1 MAYRIQS
8 RVGVA
13 APAFAVWD
21 VLSDLEGWKG
31 WNPLFTEAEGRLSIG
46 SLLQLR
52 RVRPDGVGEL
62 HEVRV
67 LDWVPNEQI
76 LWTYSAAP
84 FARVIGFLEIEALS
98 SSCCV
103 LAVGELYTGF
113 VGDFLGQRAR
123 KKLTPGWRG
132 LAEALKERAEATWDG
147 TPGETVVPPD
157 PRPKEKKKSPPMQ
170 QLSILG
176 RRKMIG

>member
-8 RVGVA
+8 RVGVQ

-21 VLSDLEGWKG
+21 VLSDLEHWKD

-52 RVRPDGVGEL
+52 RVRPDGVGEQE
-62 HEVRV
+62 EVRV

-76 LWTYSAAP
+76 LWTRTVAP

-98 SSCCV
+98 STGCV
-103 LAVGELYTGF
+103 LSVGELYTGL
-113 VGDFLGQRAR
+113 VGDHLGKQRRRAA
-123 KKLTPGWRG
+123 TPGWTR
-132 LAEALKERAEATWDG
+132 LAEALKEKAEATWDG
-147 TPGETVVPPD
+147 TPGEAVVPPE
-157 PRPKEKKKSPPMQ
+157 PKPKQKKQPAPVQ
-170 QLSILG
+170 QISILG
-176 RRKMIG
+176 RRKTR